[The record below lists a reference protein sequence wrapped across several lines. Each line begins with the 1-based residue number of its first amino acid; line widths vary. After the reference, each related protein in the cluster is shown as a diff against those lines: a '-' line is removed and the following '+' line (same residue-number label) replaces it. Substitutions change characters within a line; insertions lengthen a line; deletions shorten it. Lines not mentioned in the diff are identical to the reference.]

1 MSANEKSSMTI
12 DPITVEVVS
21 RHVLAA
27 AEEMGVVLMRTAFS
41 PNIKERHDC
50 STAVFDAAGEVVAQA
65 QHVPIHLG
73 SMIGAIRSIRA
84 RYADAEIRPGDMFV
98 ANDPYNGG
106 GSHLPDLNV
115 VAPVFHDGRI
125 AAFVANIAHHADVG
139 GMVPGSEAA
148 VCESIFQEGL
158 RLPPVRLVSEG
169 MLNRDIAEVI
179 FLNSRTP
186 EERKGDLNAQIAAN
200 RVGQR
205 AIVRLIERYG
215 LATYTAALDAYLDYS
230 ERRLRAAIDRLEPG
244 TYRAE
249 DLMSGV
255 GDALVRVACAAIVA
269 PGRLTFD
276 FDGTDPQIPSARNVP
291 TQALAATVY
300 TVMKA
305 LLDPDAPA
313 NGGAFRAVEIRA
325 PAGCIVNPVPPAP
338 VGARSISCGVVDGV
352 IVSALS
358 EAMPAKR
365 MAPSGPHHLLLVAG
379 TDPRNGRYFVNYE
392 TVAGALGARA
402 SRDGMDAVR
411 TLSSGSAN
419 LPVEALEHAY
429 PLRIERYALRNG
441 SGGPGR
447 YRGGDG
453 LVRDYRVL
461 ADDVAV
467 SLTGERQAN
476 PAAGIAGGGPGA
488 VGEFVLD
495 PGTDGEKKLPSAVRE
510 MRLSRGALLRVATPG
525 GGGFG
530 APADRDRAD
539 VAADLREGRIDPA
552 GAALYRVED
561 DKGKIH

>member
-1 MSANEKSSMTI
+1 VSKCGAGPPAI
-12 DPITVEVVS
+12 DPITIEVVS
-21 RHVLAA
+21 RHVLAS

-50 STAVFDAAGEVVAQA
+50 STAVFDAAGDVVAQA

-73 SMIGAIRSIRA
+73 SMIGAIRSIRE
-84 RYADAEIRPGDMFV
+84 RFEDSDMRPGDMFV

-115 VAPVFHDGRI
+115 VAPVFHEGRI

-148 VCESIFQEGL
+148 VCDSIFQEGL
-158 RLPPVRLVSEG
+158 RLPPVRLVREG
-169 MLNRDIAEVI
+169 RLNRDICEII

-200 RVGQR
+200 QVGQR
-205 AIVRLIERYG
+205 AIERLIERYG
-215 LATYTAALDAYLDYS
+215 LATYNAALDAYLDYS
-230 ERRLRAAIDRLEPG
+230 ERRLRAAIDQLEPG
-244 TYRAE
+244 THRSE
-249 DLMSGV
+249 DMMSGAN
-255 GDALVRVACAAIVA
+255 DALARIACSVTVQ
-269 PGRLTFD
+269 PGRLVFD
-276 FDGTDPQIPSARNVP
+276 FDGTDRQIPSARNVP

-352 IVSALS
+352 IISALS
-358 EAMPAKR
+358 AALPAKR

-379 TDPRNGRYFVNYE
+379 TDPRTERYFVNYE
-392 TVAGALGARA
+392 TVAGALGARPN
-402 SRDGMDAVR
+402 RDGMDAVR

-429 PLRIERYALRNG
+429 PLRIEQYALRSG
-441 SGGPGR
+441 SGGTGQF
-447 YRGGDG
+447 RGGDG

-461 ADDVAV
+461 ADDVTV
-467 SLTGERQAN
+467 SLTGERQVN
-476 PAAGIAGGGPGA
+476 PAKGEAGGGDGA
-488 VGEFVLD
+488 VGSFVLD
-495 PGTDGEKKLPSAVRE
+495 PGTDGERKLSSAIQELKLP
-510 MRLSRGALLRVATPG
+510 RGALLRIATPG

-530 APADRDRAD
+530 PAQIRDGDR
-539 VAADLREGRIDPA
+539 VARDLNEGRITMATARSTYGWKD
-552 GAALYRVED
+552 G
-561 DKGKIH
+561 